1 MILFNDFIYKFVFMK
16 ISIAQKNFQIL
27 GHDNFP
33 ITIDIHYQEGAEK
46 EAEKPQN
53 LIVFLHGF
61 KGFKD
66 WGGWNVLASKFAESG
81 FAFLKFNF
89 SHNGTTLSQPIDFAD
104 LDAFGRNTYGI
115 ELAES
120 RLILDWLAGE
130 EFAAFAAQNSINMA
144 RPALIGHS
152 RGGGIALL
160 TAARLYTTTRL
171 LTTAAHF
178 QISALALWASV
189 DDLGWSWTEK
199 TAADIENWQRDG
211 FIYTSNMRTRQ
222 KMPLNFSLYADYIDN
237 RAAYSLETAIKNLHC
252 PVCILHGTDDVAVN
266 HSHAERLHSWAK
278 ENKNQKTVQLSLIP
292 DANHVFGASHPF
304 VGEVLPPHSEQ
315 LFATTLAFF
324 GRNVAV

>member
-1 MILFNDFIYKFVFMK
+1 MK
-16 ISIAQKNFQIL
+16 INIAQKSFQIL

-33 ITIDIHYQEGAEK
+33 ITIDIHYQEGSEHEGRKA
-46 EAEKPQN
+46 QN

-89 SHNGTTLSQPIDFAD
+89 SHNGTTVAQPTDFAD

-130 EFAAFAAQNSINMA
+130 EFSAFAAQNNINA
-144 RPALIGHS
+144 TRPALIGHS

-160 TAARLYTTTRL
+160 TAARLLTAADL
-171 LTTAAHF
+171 LTTATHF

-237 RAAYSLETAIKNLHC
+237 RAVYSLETAIKNLAC

-266 HSHAERLHSWAK
+266 HSHAERLYAWAQEK
-278 ENKNQKTVQLSLIP
+278 QNTVQLSLIA

-304 VGEVLPPHSEQ
+304 VGEALPLHSEQ

-324 GRNVAV
+324 RAELGE